1 MVLAI
6 AALLLHIPA
15 IPQSSNSTISRVLA
29 EASLAGVANT
39 NSQPSTNATAVS
51 LDRPNAEGPTIAPE
65 SRSSEELSEVSNVL
79 IEETAAPGSLSNPAF
94 LPEPKLPDYAGE
106 LRRREWLGLSIAQHG
121 AATFDAWSTRR
132 ALALGE
138 GRELNPTLRPF
149 SGNSSLYA
157 AIQVGPVLFDY
168 VGRRMMTSRYGW
180 ARHTWWIPQAVSTAM
195 SLASGAHN
203 LTIHQ
208 P

>member
-1 MVLAI
+1 MLAI
-6 AALLLHIPA
+6 AALLLHVPA
-15 IPQSSNSTISRVLA
+15 IPQNSNSRISTVLA

-39 NSQPSTNATAVS
+39 NPQPSSSATAVS
-51 LDRPNAEGPTIAPE
+51 SDHTDGQGPTIA
-65 SRSSEELSEVSNVL
+65 SEARWSDGLSEVSNVL
-79 IEETAAPGSLSNPAF
+79 IEETAAPDSLSNPAF

-106 LRRREWLGLSIAQHG
+106 LRRREWLVLSIAQHG

-132 ALALGE
+132 ALSQGE
-138 GRELNPTLRPF
+138 GQELNPTLRPF

-195 SLASGAHN
+195 SFASGAHN
-203 LTIHQ
+203 LNIH
-208 P
+208 